1 MIQITDKQN
10 CCGCEACVQRCP
22 KQCITMQSDHEGFLY
37 PKVNEEICIHCGL
50 CEKVCP
56 IINTTTER
64 EPLKILGAKANND
77 EIVRKSSSGGIFSL
91 IAEKVLNQNG
101 VIFGAKF
108 DKNWNVVHD
117 YTDNINELDVFRR
130 SKYVQSLIGDTF
142 QKAEDFLKAGRLV
155 LFTGTPCQIKGLKL
169 FLRKDYKNLLTVDF
183 VCHGVPSPAV
193 WNMYLDAYIKKTGIQ
208 RSNIKQINFRDKKY
222 GWNNFSLTIATNE
235 ISTTETLSKNLY
247 MRLFLSNII
256 LRPSCYSC
264 MAKGG
269 KSKSDIT
276 IADFWGIEK
285 IFPKCNDDT
294 GYSLILV
301 NTSKGEGFIPPLSY
315 KTSDYK
321 TIRQL
326 NGGLNAHIITPQNR
340 EKFFRKFP
348 TFTESNFLS
357 RSASILQIPMKLRIR
372 YKLIK
377 VIKKILRK

>member
-56 IINTTTER
+56 IINTATEK
-64 EPLKILGAKANND
+64 EPFKILGAKANDD
-77 EIVRKSSSGGIFSL
+77 EIVKKSSSGGFFSL
-91 IAEKVLNQNG
+91 IAEKVLSQNG

-130 SKYVQSLIGDTF
+130 SKYVQSRIGNTY

-169 FLRKDYKNLLTVDF
+169 FLRKDYENLLTVDF

-193 WNMYLDAYIKKTGIQ
+193 WNMYLDAYIKKAGIQ

-264 MAKGG
+264 AAKGG

-285 IFPKCNDDT
+285 IFPECNDDT

-301 NTSKGEGFIPPLSY
+301 NTSKGEKFIPPLSY

-326 NGGLNAHIITPQNR
+326 NGGLNAHIITPKNR

-377 VIKKILRK
+377 VIKKILQK